1 MSRDPR
7 PPTASLPPSQNA
19 DEPHVSGKMD
29 YSCASVSILA
39 CSHAR
44 ICAASPTRE
53 ALIPLS
59 QAAHPAFGARLHTS
73 SFVSSPWSSPHHLSP
88 LPARALS
95 AQPGPAQKC
104 SAMNK
109 HSGREECKLQCKKPQ
124 LIARKLPGRSPSA
137 SRVEEA
143 EVGGGREA
151 RYTKQGSGPGQELSG
166 ARQDDSRARQC
177 SSGEGTPMQLEGWAT
192 IEAGLHRPLSR
203 ALNNLTEPV
212 TGMWKS
218 QEYGCERGAR
228 SHTGWLIRPSRH
240 PGRGQGRWGSGAKQ
254 WQPRQ
259 R

>member
-59 QAAHPAFGARLHTS
+59 QAAHSAFGARLHTS

-166 ARQDDSRARQC
+166 ARQDDSRAMTVLFWGGHPNAAGGMGNHR
-177 SSGEGTPMQLEGWAT
+177 SRTPQAPQQSTEQPDG
-192 IEAGLHRPLSR
+192 AGDRHV
-203 ALNNLTEPV
+203 EV
-212 TGMWKS
+212 TGVRVREGSS
-218 QEYGCERGAR
+218 QPHGVANSTLLAPRPGA
-228 SHTGWLIRPSRH
+228 G
-240 PGRGQGRWGSGAKQ
+240 
-254 WQPRQ
+254 
-259 R
+259 